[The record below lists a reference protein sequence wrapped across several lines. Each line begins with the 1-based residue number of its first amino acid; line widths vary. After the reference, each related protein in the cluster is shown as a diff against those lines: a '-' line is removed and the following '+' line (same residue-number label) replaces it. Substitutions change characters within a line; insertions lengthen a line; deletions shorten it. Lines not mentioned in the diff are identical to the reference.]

1 MNTSMLS
8 NEELLDLLKAQIDT
22 AAPQGMASAQDA
34 EEFVDLSVEQSQ
46 ILRTIH
52 VESGIRTGFN
62 LDALNLGEP
71 VIVAGTEG
79 AAPGAA
85 DVVAVQRTRKL
96 LQPTEV
102 VAAFDV
108 TFSFLRKNIERE
120 RVNETLNRVFA
131 RRFGKDI
138 VLLTFC
144 GDTTLA
150 SDTRT
155 NKARRIL
162 NGFIKAAEGDAD
174 VNDYVIGANP
184 VYHSQVFPGMM
195 ALLPKDYRD
204 QREELGFF
212 LSASIYDRYA
222 AEIGSRATA
231 LGDMVLAGPWGRN
244 LSYMGVTLYPV
255 YGMPDNRIL
264 LTLKENLVVGFGREM
279 TVGRD
284 IDNRSRLLKVTITAD
299 VDAKYVEGSALVLGA
314 SA

>member
-8 NEELLDLLKAQIDT
+8 NEELLDVLKAQIDT
-22 AAPQGMASAQDA
+22 TASQGIASTQDA
-34 EEFVDLSVEQSQ
+34 EEFIDLSVEQSQ
-46 ILRTIH
+46 ILQTIH
-52 VESGIRTGFN
+52 VETGIRTGFN

-71 VIVAGTEG
+71 VIVAGAEG
-79 AAPGAA
+79 AAPADE
-85 DVVAVQRTRKL
+85 DVVAVQRARKT
-96 LQPTEV
+96 LQPVEV
-102 VAAFDV
+102 IAAFDV
-108 TFSFLRKNIERE
+108 TFSFLRRNIRRE
-120 RVNETLNRVFA
+120 RVNESLNRIFA
-131 RRFGKDI
+131 KRFGKDV

-150 SDTRT
+150 PDTRT

-162 NGFIKAAEGDAD
+162 DGFIKTAEVDPT
-174 VNDYVIGANP
+174 VNNYVIGPAP
-184 VYHSQVFPGMM
+184 VYNSEVFPGMM

-212 LSASIYDRYA
+212 LSASVYDLYA

-231 LGDMVLAGPWGRN
+231 LGDMILAGPWGRN

-284 IDNRSRLLKVTITAD
+284 VDNRSRLLKVTITAD
-299 VDAKYVEGSALVLGA
+299 VDAKYVEGSAVVLGA
-314 SA
+314 SL